1 MSGGGELAPLQRHDL
16 VWLDAA
22 SAADAGAFA
31 RDARCAD
38 IVRDWVAQ
46 RRPLVVASQPD
57 DLAAGCVALGISL
70 ASPRAR
76 QRVCLRVPRRL
87 IVLHW
92 RALPLPSAIESAP
105 PHWRAP
111 MVRIEQLCRR
121 LGIRAGVYGSLAF
134 QILTGQDYLTP
145 DSDLDL
151 LFDCPSGV
159 DLPALLAGL
168 LATEFGALRV
178 DGEVRLPGGWAVP
191 WRELAIAFAASEAN
205 AAKAPAQVLAKSD
218 SAVRLIDVDEFVA
231 QFLPLSV

>member
-1 MSGGGELAPLQRHDL
+1 MSGAGEFSELTPLQRHDL

-22 SAADAGAFA
+22 GAAAAGACAHAA
-31 RDARCAD
+31 RHAG

-46 RRPLVVASQPD
+46 HRPLVVATQPD
-57 DLAAGCVALGISL
+57 DLPAGCVALGISP
-70 ASPRAR
+70 ASPRPR

-87 IVLHW
+87 IVQHW
-92 RALPLPSAIESAP
+92 RALPLASAIASAP
-105 PHWRAP
+105 AHWRAP
-111 MVRIEQLCRR
+111 MARIERLCRR

-134 QILTGQDYLTP
+134 QILTRQDYLTP

-151 LFDCPSGV
+151 LFDCPPGA

-168 LATEFGALRV
+168 RATESGALRI

-191 WRELAIAFAASEAN
+191 WRELALALEAN
-205 AAKAPAQVLAKSD
+205 DANAPARVLAKSD
-218 SAVRLIDVDEFVA
+218 RAVRLMTVDDFVA